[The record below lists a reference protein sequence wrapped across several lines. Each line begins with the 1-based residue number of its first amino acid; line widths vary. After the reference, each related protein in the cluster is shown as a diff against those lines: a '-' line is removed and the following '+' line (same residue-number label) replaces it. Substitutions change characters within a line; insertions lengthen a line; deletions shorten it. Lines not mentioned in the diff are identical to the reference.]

1 MMLSIPRRRPGL
13 RQLGGFTLI
22 ELLVVIAIIAV
33 LIALLLP
40 AVQAAREAARRSQC
54 VNNLKQMGLAI
65 HNYHS
70 AIGCFPPGGS
80 NASSVEVNPGGAWGN
95 WSAQAMMLP
104 YLEQSALY
112 NSMNFNLVS
121 IGGGGYDG
129 YQANTTGVTT
139 QISAFQ
145 CPSSLQFTGTYY
157 SKLSAGTNYFVSAGS
172 SMNQFGQNCTFAGM
186 TVGSAVPNGPFAVGG
201 VSIGIRDILD
211 GTSNTI
217 ALGEWRYG
225 DNDQTKLSNP
235 QDVIRV
241 GASYPTGASAG
252 SPLLNMPYGGAG
264 LNAWLVSCAGSAVG
278 SLGGSGNNWSTLGQY
293 WCEGLFGDSVGNILV
308 APNGNYPNC
317 AVYTYGGENDGSYG
331 NYGLSSYHSG
341 GANVGMADGSVRFIK
356 SSTNQVTLWGLGSR
370 AQGEVISADS
380 Y

>member
-1 MMLSIPRRRPGL
+1 MTSDSRRNLGR
-13 RQLGGFTLI
+13 RHLGGFTLI

-54 VNNLKQMGLAI
+54 INNLKQLGLAI
-65 HNYHS
+65 QNYHS

-80 NASSVEVNPGGAWGN
+80 NASSYQNIPGGAWGN

-104 YLEQSALY
+104 YLEQTPLY
-112 NSMNFNLVS
+112 NSMNFNLVC
-121 IGGGGYDG
+121 IGAGGYDG
-129 YQANTTGVTT
+129 YQANTSGVNT
-139 QISAFQ
+139 QISAFS
-145 CPSSLQFTGTYY
+145 CPSSLQYTGTYY
-157 SKLSAGTNYFVSAGS
+157 GRLSGSTNYFVSVGS
-172 SMNQFGQNCTFAGM
+172 SMNQFGQNNTTFAGM
-186 TVGSAVPNGPFAVGG
+186 TVGSASPNGPFAVGG
-201 VSIGIRDILD
+201 IPLGIRDVLD

-217 ALGEWRYG
+217 ATGEWRIG
-225 DNDQTKLSNP
+225 DNDGSKLSIP

-241 GASYPTGASAG
+241 GSSYPTGASAG
-252 SPLLNMPYGGAG
+252 SPLLNMPLGGNG
-264 LNAWLVSCAGSAVG
+264 LNTWLVSCAGAAPG
-278 SLGGSGNNWSTLGQY
+278 STSSGNNWSNTGQY

-317 AVYTYGGENDGSYG
+317 AVYSYGGENDGSYG

-341 GANVGMADGSVRFIK
+341 GANVGMCDGSVRFIK
-356 SSTNQVTLWGLGSR
+356 SSTNQLTLWGLGSR